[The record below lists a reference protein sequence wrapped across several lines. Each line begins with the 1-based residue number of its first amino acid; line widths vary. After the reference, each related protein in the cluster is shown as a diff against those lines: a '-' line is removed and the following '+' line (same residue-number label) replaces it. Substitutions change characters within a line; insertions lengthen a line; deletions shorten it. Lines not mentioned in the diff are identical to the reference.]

1 MKVIKVCIGS
11 ACHLKGSYD
20 VIEELKRLIKEKN
33 LEDQIELNAAF
44 CLGHCVEA
52 VSVLRWD
59 NKVISFSRDN
69 VAEIFEQEIEAYL
82 KD

>member
-20 VIEELKRLIKEKN
+20 VIEELKKLIKDKN
-33 LEDQIELNAAF
+33 LEDQIELSAAF
-44 CLGHCVEA
+44 CLGQCVQA

-69 VAEIFEQEIEAYL
+69 VAQVFEQEIEAYL
-82 KD
+82 